1 MSNNIKWIK
10 ITTDMFDNRKIRAIR
25 KLPEGNNII
34 LVWVM
39 LLTLAGRCNASGM
52 IFLTENIP
60 YTNKML
66 ADELDFNE
74 SVICVAL
81 DTLETFGMI
90 SRDEQLFITINNW
103 SEYQSVDGME
113 RIKELTRKRME
124 EYRIRKREGVT
135 SVGEKCVYCGK
146 PANTVDHLIPK
157 SKGGPDKNW
166 NLVPCCKNC
175 NSSRKDK
182 DLADFLND
190 SFVYEFQNID
200 HELVRSNKKIMDIVD
215 FMDGRYV
222 PKKVLR
228 NSYVEVTHP
237 SYSLSLSNDKDKDKK
252 KDNNIY
258 YNKNNKGFSKY
269 KNNKDNLKYIL
280 DTYSNEYNYI
290 IYNTS
295 LVECIQEWMA
305 YKDDKLPKKANH
317 YDSELGIRRLLNV
330 FMRNAQKYGVEAVV
344 DTVNNSMA
352 NNYQGIAW
360 DRIEKGGTCNE
371 KPAGRNR
378 IYHDSIFEQS
388 D

>member
-1 MSNNIKWIK
+1 MGDVKWIK
-10 ITTDMFDNRKIRAIR
+10 ITTDMFDNRKIKAIR

-90 SRDEQLFITINNW
+90 SRDEQLFIIINNW
-103 SEYQSVDGME
+103 SEYQSVDGMD

-124 EYRIRKREGVT
+124 EYRARKREGVT
-135 SVGEKCVYCGK
+135 SAGEKCVYCGK
-146 PANTVDHLIPK
+146 PANAVDHLIPK
-157 SKGGPDKNW
+157 SKGGLDKNW
-166 NLVPCCKNC
+166 NLVPCCKSC

-237 SYSLSLSNDKDKDKK
+237 SSSLSKDKEEVKK
-252 KDNNIY
+252 ENNVYI
-258 YNKNNKGFSKY
+258 NKGFSKS
-269 KNNKDNLKYIL
+269 KSNKDNLEYIL
-280 DTYSNEYNYI
+280 NLYSKEYNYI

-295 LVECIQEWMA
+295 LVKCIQEWMT
-305 YKDDKLPKKANH
+305 YKDEKLPKKQNH
-317 YDSELGIRRLLNV
+317 YDSELGIKRLLSI
-330 FMRNAQKYGVEAVV
+330 FMKNAQEYGVEAVV
-344 DTVNNSMA
+344 DAVENSMA

-360 DRIEKGGTCNE
+360 DRIKKGGNGNE
-371 KPAGRNR
+371 KPSGRDR
-378 IYHDSIFEQS
+378 VYHDSIFKQS